1 MKTDASVPARGQ
13 ARDIA
18 LISLIGFFG
27 IFSTTMSKSPVLPL
41 FVKSL
46 SGSETIVGL
55 IAAVSPFTGILFSF
69 PVGMLADTWGKKR
82 LLVIAGF
89 VFLLAPLLYFV
100 VTSAYWLIPI
110 RFFHGIA
117 TAIIGPVASAFIV
130 SAYPQ
135 SKGEKLGLYSSATLV
150 GRTLAPL
157 LGGAIISAFFF
168 LSGTGMYRA
177 VYAGAFVLAVPVFVM
192 ILTLKPDDPARARAG
207 TLGKPG
213 TLADFGRSLADFMR
227 NRRLLATSLV
237 EMATYFAYGVIE
249 TYLPILLSGLSV
261 PAYQI
266 GLLFSLQILSIALTK
281 PLFGKLA
288 DRVDRR
294 IQIAAGI
301 VVTGAAVAV
310 IPLSTSIVVIAAL
323 AVLFG
328 LGVSISTVATS
339 TYVAEVAR
347 EEKLGAS
354 LGALSSIMDVGHSSG
369 PLVAGAII
377 TATTAAGGFLAAAG
391 VCVIVTL
398 VFLTMVFWRR

>member
-1 MKTDASVPARGQ
+1 VKSTLSPESRGR
-13 ARDIA
+13 AGDII

-41 FVKSL
+41 FVQSL
-46 SGSETIVGL
+46 SGSETVVGL
-55 IAAVSPFTGILFSF
+55 ISAVSPLAGILFSF
-69 PVGMLADTWGKKR
+69 PVGLLADTWGKKR
-82 LLVIAGF
+82 LLVVAGL
-89 VFLLAPLLYFV
+89 VFLLAPLLYFIV
-100 VTSAYWLIPI
+100 ASPFWLIPI

-130 SAYPQ
+130 SAYPR
-135 SKGEKLGLYSSATLV
+135 SKGERLGLYSSATLI

-157 LGGAIISAFFF
+157 LGGAIISWFFY
-168 LSGTGMYRA
+168 LGGTGIYRA
-177 VYAGAFVLAVPVFVM
+177 VYAGAFLLAVPVFVL
-192 ILTLKPDDPARARAG
+192 ILTLTPDVAPTARSGTPAKG
-207 TLGKPG
+207 VTLS
-213 TLADFGRSLADFMR
+213 DFGRSLADFIR

-249 TYLPILLSGLSV
+249 TYLPIHLSALGV

-281 PLFGKLA
+281 PLFGRLA
-288 DRVDRR
+288 DSVDRR
-294 IQIAAGI
+294 VQIVAGI

-310 IPLSTSIVVIAAL
+310 IPFFTSIVGIGSL

-339 TYVAEVAR
+339 TYVAEVVR
-347 EEKLGAS
+347 ETKLGAS

-369 PLVAGAII
+369 PLIAGVVI
-377 TATTAAGGFLAAAG
+377 TASFTAAGFLVAGG
-391 VCVIVTL
+391 VCGLVTL
-398 VFLTMVFWRR
+398 VFVTMVFSRR